1 MACALS
7 ILMYS
12 HDYEKEINATKAR
25 YSLMLEEKQRLIQ
38 RQDAQL
44 CSLFDQNKAWAEKY
58 GALVNTVEEQQKLIE
73 AQESK
78 LTLLAEHDRTRMD
91 NYSELIKKVDE
102 QKMIIDLKDEPYVR
116 IVGDQ
121 LVKIIAGNQKIIEKQ
136 EKQLFIQSEQ
146 NKAHAD
152 NVSSIIT
159 RMNESALENKY
170 YMQLQLCFV
179 FVAISIS
186 YLVFGLSGSGN
197 QGVFIASGVFILL
210 LSGALILYLAYLNKN
225 RAGKWI

>member
-1 MACALS
+1 
-7 ILMYS
+7 MYS
-12 HDYEKEINATKAR
+12 QETEKEINAIKAR

-44 CSLFDQNKAWAEKY
+44 CSLSDQNTAWAEKY
-58 GALVNTVEEQQKLIE
+58 GELVKTVEEQQKLIE

-78 LTLLAEHDRTRMD
+78 LTLLAEHDQARMN
-91 NYSELIKKVDE
+91 NYSELVKKVDE
-102 QKMIIDLKDEPYVR
+102 QKKIIDLKDEPYVR

-121 LVKIIAGNQKIIEKQ
+121 LVKIISGNQKIIEKQ
-136 EKQLFIQSEQ
+136 EKQLFIMSEQ
-146 NKAHAD
+146 NKSQTE
-152 NVSSIIT
+152 NVSSLAAKL
-159 RMNESALENKY
+159 NESALENKY

-197 QGVFIASGVFILL
+197 QGIFIASGVFILL